1 MTDRIR
7 SGQEVL
13 DEFFTE
19 IASIEGVDQ
28 DVANIVIDLYREGKL
43 TDTNLSNELM
53 GIREEKISDKDQRNP
68 NKWY

>member
-19 IASIEGVDQ
+19 IAGMDGMDN
-28 DVANIVIDLYREGKL
+28 DVANIVINLYREGKL
-43 TDTNLSNELM
+43 TDTNLSNELTR
-53 GIREEKISDKDQRNP
+53 IRGEKTSDKD
-68 NKWY
+68 

>member
-19 IASIEGVDQ
+19 IASMDGIDN
-28 DVANIVIDLYREGKL
+28 DVANIVINLYRDGKL
-43 TDTNLSNELM
+43 SDTNLSNELAR
-53 GIREEKISDKDQRNP
+53 IRGEKTSDKD
-68 NKWY
+68 

>member
-19 IASIEGVDQ
+19 ITNIEDVDQ
-28 DVANIVIDLYREGKL
+28 DVVDIVINLYREGKL
-43 TDTNLSNELM
+43 TDTNLSNELAR
-53 GIREEKISDKDQRNP
+53 IRGEKTSDKD
-68 NKWY
+68 

>member
-19 IASIEGVDQ
+19 IASIEGIDN
-28 DVANIVIDLYREGKL
+28 DVADIVINLYREGKL

-53 GIREEKISDKDQRNP
+53 GIRQEKISDKD
-68 NKWY
+68 

>member
-19 IASIEGVDQ
+19 IASMEGVDQ
-28 DVANIVIDLYREGKL
+28 DVANIVENLYREGKL
-43 TDTNLSNELM
+43 TDTNLSNELAR
-53 GIREEKISDKDQRNP
+53 IREGKTSDKD
-68 NKWY
+68 

>member
-19 IASIEGVDQ
+19 IANIERIDNN
-28 DVANIVIDLYREGKL
+28 VADIVINLYRDGKL
-43 TDTNLSNELM
+43 TDTNLSNELAR
-53 GIREEKISDKDQRNP
+53 IRGEKTSDKD
-68 NKWY
+68 

>member
-19 IASIEGVDQ
+19 ITNIEDVDQ
-28 DVANIVIDLYREGKL
+28 DVANIVINLYREGKL
-43 TDTNLSNELM
+43 SDTNLFNELAR
-53 GIREEKISDKDQRNP
+53 IRGEKTSDKD
-68 NKWY
+68 

>member
-19 IASIEGVDQ
+19 IASMDGVDN
-28 DVANIVIDLYREGKL
+28 DVANIVINLYREGKL
-43 TDTNLSNELM
+43 SDTNLSNELM
-53 GIREEKISDKDQRNP
+53 GIREEK
-68 NKWY
+68 NK

>member
-19 IASIEGVDQ
+19 IASIDGLDN
-28 DVANIVIDLYREGKL
+28 DVANIAINLYREGKL
-43 TDTNLSNELM
+43 TDTNLSNELAR
-53 GIREEKISDKDQRNP
+53 IRGEKTSDKD
-68 NKWY
+68 

>member
-13 DEFFTE
+13 VEFFTE
-19 IASIEGVDQ
+19 IARIEGVDQ
-28 DVANIVIDLYREGKL
+28 KVANIVINLYREGKL

-53 GIREEKISDKDQRNP
+53 GIRQEKTSDKD
-68 NKWY
+68 

>member
-19 IASIEGVDQ
+19 IASMDGVDN
-28 DVANIVIDLYREGKL
+28 DVANIVINLYREGKL
-43 TDTNLSNELM
+43 TNTNLSNELAR
-53 GIREEKISDKDQRNP
+53 IRGEKTSDKD
-68 NKWY
+68 

>member
-19 IASIEGVDQ
+19 ITSIEDVDQ
-28 DVANIVIDLYREGKL
+28 HVANIVINLYREGKL
-43 TDTNLSNELM
+43 SDTNLSNELAR
-53 GIREEKISDKDQRNP
+53 IRGEKTSDKD
-68 NKWY
+68 

>member
-28 DVANIVIDLYREGKL
+28 DVANLVISLYRDGKL
-43 TDTNLSNELM
+43 SDTNLYNKLAR
-53 GIREEKISDKDQRNP
+53 IREEKTSDKD
-68 NKWY
+68 

>member
-28 DVANIVIDLYREGKL
+28 DVANIVINLYREGKL
-43 TDTNLSNELM
+43 TDTNLSNELAR
-53 GIREEKISDKDQRNP
+53 IREEK
-68 NKWY
+68 

>member
-19 IASIEGVDQ
+19 IASIEGVEQ
-28 DVANIVIDLYREGKL
+28 DVANIVISLYRDGKL
-43 TDTNLSNELM
+43 SDTNLSNELAR
-53 GIREEKISDKDQRNP
+53 IREEKTSDKD
-68 NKWY
+68 

>member
-28 DVANIVIDLYREGKL
+28 DVANIVINLYREGKL
-43 TDTNLSNELM
+43 TDTNLSNELAR
-53 GIREEKISDKDQRNP
+53 IRGEKTSDKD
-68 NKWY
+68 